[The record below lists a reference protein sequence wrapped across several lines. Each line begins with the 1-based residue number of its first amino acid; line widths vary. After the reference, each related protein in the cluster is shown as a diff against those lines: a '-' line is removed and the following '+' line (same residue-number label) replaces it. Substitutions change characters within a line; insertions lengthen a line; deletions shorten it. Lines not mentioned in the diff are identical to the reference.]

1 MAYRNANI
9 ACEVQV
15 CEDFTCRQLSS
26 SGEIR
31 LSLNNSAQM
40 LQHRSDSL
48 CLEAGSASRVDGSV
62 SDKLKSRISSV
73 LTIKF
78 EATEFETKKMK
89 FRYYFRKMEM

>member
-40 LQHRSDSL
+40 LQYRSDPL
-48 CLEAGSASRVDGSV
+48 CFEARPGGRVDGPV
-62 SDKLKSRISSV
+62 SDMMEYRISSDY
-73 LTIKF
+73 LIKV
-78 EATEFETKKMK
+78 EATQFETMKMK
-89 FRYYFRKMEM
+89 FRYYFRMMEM